1 MQSLMDLLSVY
12 KLKWYIVWLF
22 IGYAIFYSLR
32 INNESK
38 KNILL
43 RCICIWEC
51 VIIWEIF
58 PKGLLTVI
66 KVSRLSKLT

>member
-1 MQSLMDLLSVY
+1 MDLLYVY

-22 IGYAIFYSLR
+22 AGYAIYYPLR

-38 KNILL
+38 KRNILL
-43 RCICIWEC
+43 WCICIWEC

-58 PKGLLTVI
+58 
-66 KVSRLSKLT
+66 S